1 MEKSK
6 IIGMCMNQND
16 KQSIQN
22 TYKFSESGN
31 IERIKIELLLQ
42 ATVKNFLTVQQEGK
56 RRVK

>member
-1 MEKSK
+1 MK
-6 IIGMCMNQND
+6 QQD

-22 TYKFSESGN
+22 IYKLFESGD

-42 ATVKNFLTVQQEGK
+42 ATVKNFLTVQQKGK